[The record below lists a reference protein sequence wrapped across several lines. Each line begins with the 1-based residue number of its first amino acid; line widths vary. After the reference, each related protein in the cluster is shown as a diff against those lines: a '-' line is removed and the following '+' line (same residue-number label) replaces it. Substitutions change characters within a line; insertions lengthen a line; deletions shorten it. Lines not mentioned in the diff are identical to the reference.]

1 MKDFSGKY
9 AVITGGGTGMGRELA
24 IQLTAEGCNVAMCD
38 VSVENMAKTKE
49 LCVKEAPQGTR
60 VATFKAD
67 VSLEK
72 QMTDWA
78 DAVKKELDTDHIH
91 LLINNAG
98 IGGGGSFV
106 NGDRAQWDKTFDVCF
121 YGVIN
126 GCRAFLP
133 MLMKAREGYIVN
145 TSSVNGFW
153 ASIGPG
159 RPHTAY
165 SAAKFGVKGFTE
177 ALQEDLKMNA
187 PHIKCAVV
195 MPGHIGTEIVAN
207 SRAILSDGK
216 VDVSGARKMMAAM
229 GMDVSKLD
237 DTQIDIEVA
246 QTPPHMEIMAPPGME
261 EMTEQLRGMFAG
273 LAQGKTKARKLSV
286 KEAFRLLVEEEAAR
300 RINEEELRTHAVAL
314 AEQHGI
320 VFLDEIDKIAARQEQ
335 GGADVSRQGV
345 QRDLLP
351 LVEGT
356 TVNTKYGMVK
366 TDHILFIASGAFHFA
381 RPSDLIPELQGRF
394 PIRVELK
401 ALSVDDFEA
410 ILTSTHASLVKQYEA
425 LLDTEGVTLEFSPES
440 VRRIAQIAF
449 EVNERTENIGARRLS
464 TVLERLLEEISYD
477 APNRE
482 GQTINIDA
490 DLVVARLAELSRN
503 EDLSRFIL

>member
-38 VSVENMAKTKE
+38 VSPENMAKTKE
-49 LCVKEAPQGTR
+49 LCVKDAPQGTR

-106 NGDRAQWDKTFDVCF
+106 NGDRAQWEKTFDVCF

-207 SRAILSDGK
+207 SRTILSDGK

-229 GMDVSKLD
+229 GMDVSKMD
-237 DTQIDIEVA
+237 DTQIGQMIEMQA
-246 QTPPHMEIMAPPGME
+246 I
-261 EMTEQLRGMFAG
+261 
-273 LAQGKTKARKLSV
+273 
-286 KEAFRLLVEEEAAR
+286 AFRDNAPTSAAQAAKIILDGVRGEKWRILVGDDA
-300 RINEEELRTHAVAL
+300 HY
-314 AEQHGI
+314 
-320 VFLDEIDKIAARQEQ
+320 LDEQVRKDPENAYTAAFYEN
-335 GGADVSRQGV
+335 
-345 QRDLLP
+345 L
-351 LVEGT
+351 
-356 TVNTKYGMVK
+356 TK
-366 TDHILFIASGAFHFA
+366 
-381 RPSDLIPELQGRF
+381 
-394 PIRVELK
+394 
-401 ALSVDDFEA
+401 
-410 ILTSTHASLVKQYEA
+410 STRW
-425 LLDTEGVTLEFSPES
+425 G
-440 VRRIAQIAF
+440 I
-449 EVNERTENIGARRLS
+449 
-464 TVLERLLEEISYD
+464 
-477 APNRE
+477 
-482 GQTINIDA
+482 
-490 DLVVARLAELSRN
+490 
-503 EDLSRFIL
+503 